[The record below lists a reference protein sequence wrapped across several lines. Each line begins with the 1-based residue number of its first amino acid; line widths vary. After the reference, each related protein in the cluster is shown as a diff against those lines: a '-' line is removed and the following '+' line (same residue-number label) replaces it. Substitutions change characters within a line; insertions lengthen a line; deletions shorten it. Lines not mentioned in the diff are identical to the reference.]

1 MSIMVVI
8 NALIV
13 YGFAF
18 LPDTSLTVW
27 TITDNLAVKFQ
38 QDGLSRFFSCLI
50 ASVWALVVHFTRL
63 NISSTKAQKN
73 GIWRFIP

>member
-50 ASVWALVVHFTRL
+50 ASVWALVTF
-63 NISSTKAQKN
+63 
-73 GIWRFIP
+73 